1 MSLPKPKPKPLP
13 PEAPSEDED
22 EDSGFEECAQGRSKD
37 LTRALLVQAEVVSA
51 SLEDQ
56 EVAALMQ
63 ALSDR
68 LQIREEQHRSQARR
82 LREAHERDA
91 FLEELAAKDARVK
104 GWETRRRKSHQRQ

>member
-1 MSLPKPKPKPLP
+1 M
-13 PEAPSEDED
+13 
-22 EDSGFEECAQGRSKD
+22 RSRTIPKD

-68 LQIREEQHRSQARR
+68 LQIREEHHRSQARR
-82 LREAHERDA
+82 PREAHERDA